1 MCQVKVEERRVES
14 GESKPTIKAMLR
26 DGEMYF
32 AAMLQ
37 NMRSKGSAPA
47 LKAGAGAA

>member
-1 MCQVKVEERRVES
+1 MKVEERRVES
-14 GESKPTIKAMLR
+14 GESKPTLKAMLR

-37 NMRSKGSAPA
+37 NMRKGSAPA